1 MSAPIRSGD
10 HELWDAYMATGRSR
24 AQIDAIADVARRM
37 SAALR
42 PIVSALAAAMRGLAD
57 AVSHLPAAPVP
68 EASPSRARAPGIPQ
82 KENDA
87 SDCT

>member
-1 MSAPIRSGD
+1 MSDPIRSGD
-10 HELWDAYMATGRSR
+10 HELWDAYMATGRAR
-24 AQIDAIADVARRM
+24 AQLDAIAEIGRRM

-42 PIVSALAAAMRGLAD
+42 PVGAALAAAMRGLAD
-57 AVSHLPAAPVP
+57 AARHLPAAPVP

-87 SDCT
+87 SDRT